1 MALEQVVQKN
11 NTLYLKGHHVP
22 HSFDVVLEL
31 EICMLIN
38 EENERSTIF
47 IICFV
52 N

>member
-11 NTLYLKGHHVP
+11 NTLYIKGHHVP
-22 HSFDVVLEL
+22 HSFDVVREL

-47 IICFV
+47 ITYLV